1 VGLLVLVE
9 VGDKVP
15 LAETVLDQ
23 LGVEDQV
30 LLGDTVHEGVL
41 VHVTD
46 AVTLTVPDE
55 LNVAELVRLF
65 VADMLTVLLPVM
77 LFDVVVD

>member
-30 LLGDTVHEGVL
+30 LLGDTVNE
-41 VHVTD
+41 
-46 AVTLTVPDE
+46 AVIDPVADDVKLPVPDE
-55 LNVAELVRLF
+55 LNVAELERLF
-65 VADMLTVLLPVM
+65 VAVMLTVLLPVM
-77 LFDVVVD
+77 LVDGVVD